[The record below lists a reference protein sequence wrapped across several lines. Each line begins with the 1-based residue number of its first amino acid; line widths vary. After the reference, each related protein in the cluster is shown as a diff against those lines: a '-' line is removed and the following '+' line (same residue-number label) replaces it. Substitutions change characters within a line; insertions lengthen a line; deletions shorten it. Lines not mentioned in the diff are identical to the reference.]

1 MAGLKHMLETSTEVS
16 TAFDNNYPT
25 IIRIYAESDNQKGL
39 DDLMHE
45 YTEKI
50 KSIIAR

>member
-1 MAGLKHMLETSTEVS
+1 MVRASGTE
-16 TAFDNNYPT
+16 P

-45 YTEKI
+45 HTEKI